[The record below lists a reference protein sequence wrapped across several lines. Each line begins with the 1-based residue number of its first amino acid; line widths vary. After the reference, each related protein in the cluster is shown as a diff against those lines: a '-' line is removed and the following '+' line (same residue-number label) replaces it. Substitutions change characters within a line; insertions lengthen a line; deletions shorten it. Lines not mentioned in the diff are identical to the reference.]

1 MNAPS
6 QNSPHLS
13 PELSEHELW
22 KITLGELDEKMGVKI
37 VEESV
42 ERVVATMPVEGN
54 RQSFG
59 LLHGGA
65 SLAVGEAVGSWAAVI
80 HASTLGKT
88 AVGVDVSATHHR
100 SAREGLL
107 TITATPIH
115 LGGTLTTHE
124 VLITNAA
131 GQRLCTLRITNLLR
145 KRKHSRV
152 HCSLDTGTPFGI
164 T

>member
-1 MNAPS
+1 MS
-6 QNSPHLS
+6 QESFP
-13 PELSEHELW
+13 PW
-22 KITLGELDEKMGVKI
+22 TITLGELDEKMGVVI
-37 VEESV
+37 LEQSA

-100 SAREGLL
+100 GAREGTV
-107 TITATPIH
+107 TITATPIQ
-115 LGGTLTTHE
+115 LGRTLTTHE
-124 VLITNAA
+124 VLLTDDA
-131 GQRLCTLRITNLLR
+131 GQRLCTLRITNLLLD
-145 KRKHSRV
+145 KPHSASTVR
-152 HCSLDTGTPFGI
+152 P
-164 T
+164 

>member
-1 MNAPS
+1 MT
-6 QNSPHLS
+6 
-13 PELSEHELW
+13 HESLPPW
-22 KITLGELDEKMGVKI
+22 TISLGELDEKMGVAI
-37 VEESV
+37 LEQSA

-100 SAREGLL
+100 SARDGTV

-115 LGGTLTTHE
+115 LGRTLTTHE
-124 VLITNAA
+124 VLLTDDA
-131 GQRLCTLRITNLLR
+131 GRRLCTLRITNLL
-145 KRKHSRV
+145 
-152 HCSLDTGTPFGI
+152 LDKPATVSSFKP
-164 T
+164 

>member
-1 MNAPS
+1 MTGEPW
-6 QNSPHLS
+6 Q
-13 PELSEHELW
+13 
-22 KITLGELDEKMGVKI
+22 ITLGELDEKMGVKI
-37 VEESV
+37 LEQSV

-88 AVGVDVSATHHR
+88 AVGVDVSATHHN
-100 SAREGLL
+100 SARSGTI

-115 LGGTLTTHE
+115 LGRTLATHE
-124 VLITNAA
+124 VLITNDD
-131 GQRLCTLRITNLLR
+131 GGRLCTLRITNLLLE
-145 KRKHSRV
+145 KK
-152 HCSLDTGTPFGI
+152 
-164 T
+164 

>member
-1 MNAPS
+1 MT
-6 QNSPHLS
+6 
-13 PELSEHELW
+13 HEPLPPW
-22 KITLGELDEKMGVKI
+22 TITLGELDEKMGVVI
-37 VEESV
+37 VEQSV

-100 SAREGLL
+100 GARAGLI
-107 TITATPIH
+107 TITATPLH
-115 LGGTLTTHE
+115 LGRTLTTHE
-124 VLITNAA
+124 VLITDEADR
-131 GQRLCTLRITNLLR
+131 RLCTVRISNLL
-145 KRKHSRV
+145 
-152 HCSLDTGTPFGI
+152 LDKPIPGSSVAS
-164 T
+164 

>member
-1 MNAPS
+1 MTHESPS
-6 QNSPHLS
+6 P
-13 PELSEHELW
+13 W
-22 KITLGELDEKMGVKI
+22 TIVLGELDEKMGVRI
-37 VEESV
+37 LEQSV
-42 ERVVATMPVEGN
+42 ERVVATMPVAGN

-100 SAREGLL
+100 GAREGTV

-115 LGGTLTTHE
+115 LGRTLTTHE
-124 VLITNAA
+124 VLLTNEA
-131 GQRLCTLRITNLLR
+131 GQRLCTLRITNLL
-145 KRKHSRV
+145 
-152 HCSLDTGTPFGI
+152 LDRPIPAGTVEG
-164 T
+164 

>member
-1 MNAPS
+1 MT
-6 QNSPHLS
+6 
-13 PELSEHELW
+13 HESLPPW
-22 KITLGELDEKMGVKI
+22 TISLGELDEKMGVSI
-37 VEESV
+37 LEQSA

-100 SAREGLL
+100 SARDGTV

-115 LGGTLTTHE
+115 LGRTLTTHE
-124 VLITNAA
+124 VLLTDEA
-131 GQRLCTLRITNLLR
+131 GRRLCTLRITNLL
-145 KRKHSRV
+145 
-152 HCSLDTGTPFGI
+152 LDKPATVSSVEP
-164 T
+164 